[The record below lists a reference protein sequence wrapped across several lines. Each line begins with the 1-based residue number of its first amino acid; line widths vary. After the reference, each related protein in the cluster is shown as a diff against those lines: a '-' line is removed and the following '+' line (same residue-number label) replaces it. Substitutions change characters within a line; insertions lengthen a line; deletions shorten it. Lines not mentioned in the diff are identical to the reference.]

1 MGLPPK
7 VPHHGTASRARQGPA
22 AVPAMQGLCRVV
34 PLPWQAGC
42 LDGAATDRWAG
53 PLRNGPASAGGVGPP
68 SIAGWGLPSTAG
80 PGLSETARPA
90 LPGWGLRSGTPSAL
104 TVGLDRWAGPFRNG
118 PASAAWVGAAL
129 DRWAGPLRN
138 GPASAAWVGPPSI
151 AGWRQPST
159 AGPGLSETARP
170 ALPGWGL
177 PLDRWAGP
185 LRNGPASA
193 AWVGPPLGHP
203 ACPRARPRPLG
214 LASPKRP
221 GLRCLG
227 GGSPRRPF
235 ALAASLPCGGLRP
248 PAAGPLDKPCCVGPI
263 FGKEAPL

>member
-53 PLRNGPASAGGVGPP
+53 PLRNGPASAGWVGPP
-68 SIAGWGLPSTAG
+68 SIAGWGL
-80 PGLSETARPA
+80 
-90 LPGWGLRSGTPSAL
+90 
-104 TVGLDRWAGPFRNG
+104 
-118 PASAAWVGAAL
+118 
-129 DRWAGPLRN
+129 
-138 GPASAAWVGPPSI
+138 
-151 AGWRQPST
+151 PST